1 MVETSHDIG
10 ILIELVEFRERFKS
24 WVETFG
30 IGIRRIQSG
39 QKMFEC
45 EYQLGRK
52 NNSVIVSHFAL
63 RSVSLVFQGTSASG
77 SSSPAR
83 SFASLRPQM
92 TWRQNWH
99 KPLLQL
105 HRGRCPQEGHTSAL
119 TSANFG
125 SPGITVWGW

>member
-10 ILIELVEFRERFKS
+10 ILIEL
-24 WVETFG
+24 G
-30 IGIRRIQSG
+30 SG
-39 QKMFEC
+39 G
-45 EYQLGRK
+45 YSLGRK
-52 NNSVIVSHFAL
+52 ILNVNIDSAEKNSVIVSQFSIQ
-63 RSVSLVFQGTSASG
+63 SVSLVFQGTSASG